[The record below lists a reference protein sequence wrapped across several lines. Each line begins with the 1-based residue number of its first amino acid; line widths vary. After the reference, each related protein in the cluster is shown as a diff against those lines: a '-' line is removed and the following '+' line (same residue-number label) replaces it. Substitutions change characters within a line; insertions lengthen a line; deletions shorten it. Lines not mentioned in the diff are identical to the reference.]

1 MIALLTLLLALAL
14 GATSRVAAH
23 SPPPPTTAAS
33 PVPSPLPSVSP
44 SAQPQPQPLSS
55 PVSPSPVS
63 PSPVPS
69 SPPPMHSAN
78 FMPHTNVERY
88 PLPLATVGPAT
99 AAYAYRFVP
108 GQPSHLEQD
117 QPQIFAVYLNA
128 KALHSQGPIDIR
140 VVTSGN
146 VVKVTSSSN
155 GRAGT
160 VAQIGPGDF
169 QAHSKLPK
177 LPRIVTG
184 ITTTLD
190 FTAVSATG
198 KKVTV
203 GVPIQLQ

>member
-1 MIALLTLLLALAL
+1 MGKETE
-14 GATSRVAAH
+14 TRM
-23 SPPPPTTAAS
+23 
-33 PVPSPLPSVSP
+33 PV
-44 SAQPQPQPLSS
+44 
-55 PVSPSPVS
+55 
-63 PSPVPS
+63 
-69 SPPPMHSAN
+69 
-78 FMPHTNVERY
+78 
-88 PLPLATVGPAT
+88 PLATVGPAT
-99 AAYAYRFVP
+99 ATYVYRFVP
-108 GQPSHLEQD
+108 GQPAHPAAD

-140 VVTSGN
+140 VITSAN

-155 GRAGT
+155 GQAGS
-160 VAQIGPGDF
+160 VAEIGPGDF

-190 FTAVSATG
+190 FTAVSPTG

>member
-1 MIALLTLLLALAL
+1 
-14 GATSRVAAH
+14 
-23 SPPPPTTAAS
+23 
-33 PVPSPLPSVSP
+33 
-44 SAQPQPQPLSS
+44 
-55 PVSPSPVS
+55 
-63 PSPVPS
+63 
-69 SPPPMHSAN
+69 MHCAN
-78 FMPHTNVERY
+78 LMPHAGVERS

-99 AAYAYRFVP
+99 AAYAYRFIP
-108 GQPSHLEQD
+108 GQPSHPEQD

-128 KALHSQGPIDIR
+128 KALHSEGPIDIR

-160 VAQIGPGDF
+160 VAEISPGDF